1 MVRSGELL
9 GSGELVGMIDRRA
22 SKFGGLTCVNRVG
35 IEIADVDTT
44 DERLDDTPN
53 EKRRSGGLNS
63 PSKSSRSS
71 SSNSDCVCVRVGEK
85 TTNN

>member
-9 GSGELVGMIDRRA
+9 GSGELVGMMDLRA

-35 IEIADVDTT
+35 IAAEIADVDTT
-44 DERLDDTPN
+44 DERLDDTPK
-53 EKRRSGGLNS
+53 EKRRIGGLNS

-71 SSNSDCVCVRVGEK
+71 SSNSDCVFV
-85 TTNN
+85 

>member
-9 GSGELVGMIDRRA
+9 GSGELVGMIDLRA
-22 SKFGGLTCVNRVG
+22 SRFGGLTCVKRVG

-53 EKRRSGGLNS
+53 EKRLIGALNS
-63 PSKSSRSS
+63 PSRSSRSS
-71 SSNSDCVCVRVGEK
+71 SSNSDCR
-85 TTNN
+85 